1 MPWATVK
8 MTTAVRN
15 PSGRNVMPDTSH
27 EATSRPIAEE
37 PRNTAMRS
45 RNLITR

>member
-1 MPWATVK
+1 

-15 PSGRNVMPDTSH
+15 PSGRNVTPGTIN
-27 EATSRPIAEE
+27 EATSNPMAED